1 MSKCHEKCRKDEFGS
16 LDSFAVKKNFK
27 INFNTIEMKQN
38 PPPHTVRCRRT
49 FLELAIS
56 DIEDDKYIGLD
67 IGFPKSYHIL
77 FEKILSNDRA
87 LQSFPF

>member
-1 MSKCHEKCRKDEFGS
+1 
-16 LDSFAVKKNFK
+16 
-27 INFNTIEMKQN
+27 MKQN
-38 PPPHTVRCRRT
+38 PPPHTVRCRTT
-49 FLELAIS
+49 FLDLAIS

-87 LQSFPF
+87 LQKFSLFKIFGEVKRRQIYFG